1 MNLDN
6 NNYSATHSNLT
17 QSERDEEEI
26 EQKQRN
32 SELPQLTQLDRDRH

>member
-26 EQKQRN
+26 EQKLN
-32 SELPQLTQLDRDRH
+32 SQLPQLTQLDRDRH